1 MTYHCCK
8 CQGIYLDL
16 SLSFKEH
23 ITRLKNKMTDQLAY
37 TYIIYLW
44 TLPSYVLSFIVKLK
58 VHNKNKI
65 NKEENKMIQA
75 IYDNRTY
82 FDLY

>member
-1 MTYHCCK
+1 
-8 CQGIYLDL
+8 
-16 SLSFKEH
+16 
-23 ITRLKNKMTDQLAY
+23 MTDQLAY